1 MGTRASTRLG
11 EARDPLLIL
20 TATAYEQQ
28 NLREGLTIKQVGHRP
43 HCCGMLCNV
52 PVVLVETGIGMVNTA
67 QALTA
72 ALEHLNPA
80 LVLQIG
86 IGGAYLA
93 SNLGPGDLALAT
105 EENYG
110 ELGVLTPA
118 GWRPAEE
125 IGIPI
130 LSTDRDYYNAYPLD
144 PTLVA
149 KAERILKQ
157 SGEPVARGPFVTVQQ
172 CTGRR
177 DIGDALAARFN
188 AICET
193 MEGVAAAHL
202 CTLYAVPF
210 LELRAISNRVEDRD
224 KAAWEIP
231 RAVHRAQ
238 TAVRKLIPSI
248 SEAVLKSNRTPPPA
262 PPRNGEG
269 RRSSPL
275 VSSS

>member
-1 MGTRASTRLG
+1 MGTRASTQLG

-28 NLREGLTIKQVGHRP
+28 QLREGLRDMTMKRVGHRP
-43 HCCGMLCNV
+43 HCCGILGTRR
-52 PVVLVETGIGMVNTA
+52 VVLVETGVGLVNTA

-93 SNLGPGDLALAT
+93 SNLVPGDLALAT
-105 EENYG
+105 QENYG

-125 IGIPI
+125 IGIPL

-144 PTLVA
+144 PTRVA
-149 KAERILKQ
+149 KAERILDQ

-177 DIGDALAARFN
+177 DIGDAVAARFN
-188 AICET
+188 AICEN

-238 TAVRKLIPSI
+238 TAVRKLV
-248 SEAVLKSNRTPPPA
+248 EAI
-262 PPRNGEG
+262 G
-269 RRSSPL
+269 
-275 VSSS
+275 

>member
-1 MGTRASTRLG
+1 MGTRASTQLG
-11 EARDPLLIL
+11 EAPDPLLIL
-20 TATAYEQQ
+20 TATADEQRH
-28 NLREGLTIKQVGHRP
+28 LRDGLRDATEKRIGHRP
-43 HCCGMLCNV
+43 HFCGVLNGR
-52 PVVLVETGIGMVNTA
+52 PVVLVETGIGVVNAA

-72 ALEHLNPA
+72 ALEHLEPS

-86 IGGAYLA
+86 IGGAYL
-93 SNLGPGDLALAT
+93 SSGLNVGDLALAT
-105 EENYG
+105 CENYG
-110 ELGVLTPA
+110 DLGVITPA

-130 LSTDRDYYNAYPLD
+130 LSTDRDHYNAYSLD
-144 PTLVA
+144 STLVA

-188 AICET
+188 AICEN
-193 MEGVAAAHL
+193 MEGAAAAHL

-210 LELRAISNRVEDRD
+210 LELRAISNRIEDRN

-231 RAVHRAQ
+231 RAAQRAQ
-238 TAVRKLIPSI
+238 TAARKLVDAI
-248 SEAVLKSNRTPPPA
+248 
-262 PPRNGEG
+262 G
-269 RRSSPL
+269 
-275 VSSS
+275 

>member
-1 MGTRASTRLG
+1 MAIRASTQLG
-11 EARDPLLIL
+11 AAPDPLLIL

-28 NLREGLTIKQVGHRP
+28 NLREGLRDVTMRRIGHRF
-43 HCCGMLCNV
+43 HCRGLLNSRR
-52 PVVLVETGIGMVNTA
+52 VVLVETGIGVVNAA

-72 ALEHLNPA
+72 ALEHLHPA

-93 SNLGPGDLALAT
+93 SGLNPGDLALAT
-105 EENYG
+105 QENYG
-110 ELGVLTPA
+110 DLGVITPA
-118 GWRPAEE
+118 GWFPAEE

-130 LSTDRDYYNAYPLD
+130 LSTDRDHYNAYPLN
-144 PTLVA
+144 PERVA
-149 KAERILKQ
+149 NAERILKL

-188 AICET
+188 AICEN
-193 MEGVAAAHL
+193 MEGAAAAHL

-238 TAVRKLIPSI
+238 TAARKLVDAI
-248 SEAVLKSNRTPPPA
+248 
-262 PPRNGEG
+262 G
-269 RRSSPL
+269 
-275 VSSS
+275 